1 MDSELYNLAE
11 APGDCDTK
19 VYHRLSPINMND
31 FHYHAHEYEGRLC
44 DARLRNIQ
52 VGTGNE
58 TIYNKRLEQGHLR

>member
-1 MDSELYNLAE
+1 
-11 APGDCDTK
+11 
-19 VYHRLSPINMND
+19 MND